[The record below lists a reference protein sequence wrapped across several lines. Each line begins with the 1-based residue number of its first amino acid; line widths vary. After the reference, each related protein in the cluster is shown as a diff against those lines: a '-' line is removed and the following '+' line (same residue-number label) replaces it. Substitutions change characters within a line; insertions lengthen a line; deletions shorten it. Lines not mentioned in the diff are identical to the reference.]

1 VAKADRKS
9 RQLRN
14 FKGMANKLLLFA
26 IVYLFFAT
34 RSLQAFG
41 QARADSLFG
50 SYSPLD
56 IGMNISIDR
65 LKNSNGDSAWV
76 SNMLYYRNNAGLND
90 SIKVAV
96 KTRGFYRLNQCYF
109 PPLSIKIAKKE
120 AKGTGFEGNKKM
132 KLVLPCDNQKRSNAL
147 VVREYLCYKL
157 CQVITPY
164 AFRTRLVNLDLTE
177 QRGKKTRNFKLK
189 GILVEDVEKLA
200 KRCDAKV
207 EEKTSILPDGLQD
220 TSALRFYLFQLL
232 IANTDWSTSAQ
243 HNVKLIH
250 QRGGNYISL
259 PYDFDLSGVVN
270 APYSFVSLDAGT
282 QLPID
287 NVTQRL
293 YRGYCRAPG
302 VTEFVRKEML
312 AKEKE
317 LMAVPDL
324 LKGELDDKEIR
335 GIKKYLDEFFD
346 ILRNDF
352 LFRTKVLENCR
363 AL

>member
-1 VAKADRKS
+1 MT
-9 RQLRN
+9 Q
-14 FKGMANKLLLFA
+14 KLLLIA
-26 IVYLFFAT
+26 IVLLRFMT
-34 RSLQAFG
+34 GSHHAFG
-41 QARADSLFG
+41 QARPDSLF
-50 SYSPLD
+50 SSNVPLD
-56 IGMNISIDR
+56 IAMNISIDR
-65 LKNSNGDSAWV
+65 LKNTNGDSAWV
-76 SNMLYYRNNAGLND
+76 SNMLYYKDSAGLND
-90 SIKVAV
+90 SIKVDV
-96 KTRGFYRLNQCYF
+96 KTRGFYRLNLCYF
-109 PPLSIKIAKKE
+109 PPLSIKFAKKD
-120 AKGTGFEGNKKM
+120 AKGTLFEGNKKM
-132 KLVLPCDNQKRSNAL
+132 KLVVPCDNQKRSNAL

-157 CQVITPY
+157 CEVITPY
-164 AFRTRLVNLDLTE
+164 SFRTRLVNLDLTE

-189 GILVEDVEKLA
+189 GILVEDVDKLA
-200 KRCDAKV
+200 KRCDAKA
-207 EEKTSILPDGLQD
+207 EEKTAIPPDGLQD
-220 TSALRFYLFQLL
+220 TAALRFYMFQLL

-250 QRGGNYISL
+250 QKGGDYISL
-259 PYDFDLSGVVN
+259 AYDFDLSGIVN
-270 APYSFVSLDAGT
+270 APYAFVSLDAGN

-317 LMAVPDL
+317 LMAVPDV

>member
-1 VAKADRKS
+1 MAK
-9 RQLRN
+9 
-14 FKGMANKLLLFA
+14 KLLLIA
-26 IVYLFFAT
+26 KVYFSLLTGFFPV
-34 RSLQAFG
+34 FG
-41 QARADSLFG
+41 QTRPDSLF
-50 SYSPLD
+50 SSNVPLE
-56 IGMNISIDR
+56 IGMNISIER

-76 SNMLYYRNNAGLND
+76 SDMLYYRNNAGLSD
-90 SIKVAV
+90 SIKVKL

-120 AKGTGFEGNKKM
+120 AKGTGFEGNRKM
-132 KLVLPCDNQKRSNAL
+132 KLVVPCDNQKRSNAL
-147 VVREYLCYKL
+147 IVREYLCYKL
-157 CQVITPY
+157 CEVITPY

-177 QRGKKTRNFKLK
+177 QRGRKTRNFKLK
-189 GILVEDVEKLA
+189 GILVEDLEKLA
-200 KRCDAKV
+200 KRCDAKA
-207 EEKTSILPDGLQD
+207 EEKTSIPPDGLQD
-220 TSALRFYLFQLL
+220 TSALRFYMFQLL
-232 IANTDWSTSAQ
+232 IANTDWSTTAQ

-250 QRGGNYISL
+250 QRSGNYISL

-302 VTEFVRKEML
+302 VTEFVRREML

-317 LMAVPDL
+317 LIAVPEI

-335 GIKKYLDEFFD
+335 GLKKYLDEFFD